1 MPIVCPLCP
10 LHCDDVCLNDQEQL
24 GCGSNCWILDGFPSL
39 QSLPTDRGDWVPSGD
54 IDKPLR
60 VITMGVD
67 LSTARKLSNWQ
78 KTGRIDITIESDESI
93 EALLQVTSR
102 DGIVSATLA
111 DVATHADLVWM
122 IGEVEQTWPR
132 IAEKLRL
139 QSDSEIRASK
149 VMASKVTVQRVT
161 QWSADE
167 VTELAS
173 AIEHSDK
180 HHEFA
185 SQWSSAKYAAILI
198 GPQAFAA
205 GEADLCATMLARL
218 VRRRN
223 TEARCVLLTLDAGAT
238 LRSVCLWNTNQS
250 PSSKPISEN
259 RRHFDIRIGSPWNAD
274 SPAAY
279 LQIGGRDPGPEL
291 ASAYRACSIAGLH
304 HRGMVIRG
312 DGSVSLPL
320 EAVRDEKLPR
330 VAELMDCT

>member
-10 LHCDDVCLNDQEQL
+10 LHCDDVCVNDQEQL
-24 GCGSNCWILDGFPSL
+24 GCGGNCWILDGFPSL
-39 QSLPTDRGDWVPSGD
+39 KSLPTDRGDLVTRGD
-54 IDKPLR
+54 TDKPLR
-60 VITMGVD
+60 VITTGVE
-67 LSTARKLSNWQ
+67 LSLARQLSNWQ
-78 KTGRIDITIESDESI
+78 QSGRVEITIESDESI

-102 DGIVSATLA
+102 DGSVSATLA

-132 IAEKLRL
+132 LAEKLRL
-139 QSDSEIRASK
+139 QSDSEVSDSK
-149 VMASKVTVQRVT
+149 VIVQRVT
-161 QWSADE
+161 QWSADD

-173 AIEHSDK
+173 AIERGDA

-185 SQWSSAKYAAILI
+185 TQWSSAGYAAILI
-198 GPQAFAA
+198 GPQAFVA
-205 GEADLCATMLARL
+205 GEADLSATMLARL

-223 TEARCVLLTLDAGAT
+223 AEARCVLLTLDAGVT
-238 LRSVCLWNTNQS
+238 LRSVCLWNTNES
-250 PSSKPISEN
+250 PSGTWG
-259 RRHFDIRIGSPWNAD
+259 RDDRTRFDIRIGSPWNAD
-274 SPAAY
+274 SPAAN
-279 LQIGGRDPGPEL
+279 LQIGGRDPGLEL

-330 VAELMDCT
+330 VTELMDCN